1 MYCPTINQAK
11 ALAEKY
17 HNSSTYKHVCRVAD
31 YIAECPG
38 VPDAMRNDCIVLAY
52 MHDLVEDTDF
62 VESEIYKNLND
73 AVKMALTLV
82 TKGKNE
88 SYDEYCQKL
97 RNNSGMG
104 PGKMAWLVKLADMK
118 DHLNQ
123 TETLSERRKEKYL
136 SGLRF
141 LL

>member
-1 MYCPTINQAK
+1 
-11 ALAEKY
+11 
-17 HNSSTYKHVCRVAD
+17 
-31 YIAECPG
+31 
-38 VPDAMRNDCIVLAY
+38 MRNDCIVLAY

-62 VESEIYKNLND
+62 VESEMYKNLNE
-73 AVKMALTLV
+73 AVKMALTLI
-82 TKGKNE
+82 TKGKDE

-97 RNNSGMG
+97 RDNSGMG

>member
-31 YIAECPG
+31 YVAECPG

-52 MHDLVEDTDF
+52 MHDLVEDTD
-62 VESEIYKNLND
+62 
-73 AVKMALTLV
+73 
-82 TKGKNE
+82 
-88 SYDEYCQKL
+88 
-97 RNNSGMG
+97 
-104 PGKMAWLVKLADMK
+104 MK